1 MPPQRKSETR
11 ICYRCGT
18 PGHIA
23 RDCRKPSA
31 QPNYSK
37 QSPYPQNNR
46 HQAQQRPNDFQTRPQ
61 QRPNQFPTQT
71 RRQPNTFYTQNRQ
84 RSNHP
89 RFSQQRNLYSNS
101 RQNHNSEMNNKP
113 FRPQQQRPQSGA
125 PQNNFQYQRRSHPN
139 NSIQNRRADSDN
151 QRPTSQQ
158 KQQFLTDSVAD
169 YAERDFTPDLSAAD
183 RWTQETKRSVFPYDK
198 AMTEQAFAQHFE
210 ISPQKSQT
218 TEYTEE
224 SFLEEH
230 QTPIFQPT

>member
-1 MPPQRKSETR
+1 
-11 ICYRCGT
+11 
-18 PGHIA
+18 
-23 RDCRKPSA
+23 
-31 QPNYSK
+31 
-37 QSPYPQNNR
+37 
-46 HQAQQRPNDFQTRPQ
+46 
-61 QRPNQFPTQT
+61 
-71 RRQPNTFYTQNRQ
+71 
-84 RSNHP
+84 
-89 RFSQQRNLYSNS
+89 
-101 RQNHNSEMNNKP
+101 MNNKP
-113 FRPQQQRPQSGA
+113 LRSQQQRPQSRT

-139 NSIQNRRADSDN
+139 NSNQNPRADSDN
-151 QRPTSQQ
+151 QRPTPHQ
-158 KQQFLTDSVAD
+158 KKQFRTDSVAD